1 MQPQVNSEKEQLMK
15 KIKKQNQNTQYELK
29 WAQVINIYNMKSYLS
44 SWKPINSSINK
55 LINSVKLKFAT
66 SNV

>member
-1 MQPQVNSEKEQLMK
+1 MQPQVNSEKEQIMK